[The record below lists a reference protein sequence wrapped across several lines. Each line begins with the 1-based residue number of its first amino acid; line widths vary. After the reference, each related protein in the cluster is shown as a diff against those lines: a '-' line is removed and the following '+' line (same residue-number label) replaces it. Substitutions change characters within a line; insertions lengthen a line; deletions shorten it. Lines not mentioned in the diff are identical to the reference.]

1 MQLRTLLLVL
11 ALALTATFATVNWS
25 AFVAPTTLSLVFTT
39 IEAPLGLIMLA
50 ITAVIAVL
58 FLAFIVYLQTSV
70 LLEARRHA
78 KALETQR
85 QLADQAEASR
95 FTELRAFLEREL
107 ALLARLRVV
116 VVLGTFAYEAAWRV
130 LTALGRELPRPRPRF
145 AHGLEVVTSGVTI
158 VGCYHP
164 SQQNTFTGRLTE
176 PMLDAVL
183 ARARALA
190 TA

>member
-107 ALLARLRVV
+107 ASNSAERQAVKAEVLARVDQVGNTLA
-116 VVLGTFAYEAAWRV
+116 AYIGELEDR
-130 LTALGRELPRPRPRF
+130 LEGRPAP
-145 AHGLEVVTSGVTI
+145 SGAPV
-158 VGCYHP
+158 
-164 SQQNTFTGRLTE
+164 GRLTG
-176 PMLDAVL
+176 PG
-183 ARARALA
+183 
-190 TA
+190 

>member
-11 ALALTATFATVNWS
+11 ALVLTAAFAAVNWS

-107 ALLARLRVV
+107 ASNSAERQAVKAEVLARVDQAGNTLA
-116 VVLGTFAYEAAWRV
+116 AYIGELDDR
-130 LTALGRELPRPRPRF
+130 LEGRPAPAGGP
-145 AHGLEVVTSGVTI
+145 V
-158 VGCYHP
+158 
-164 SQQNTFTGRLTE
+164 GRLTG
-176 PMLDAVL
+176 PG
-183 ARARALA
+183 
-190 TA
+190 

>member
-107 ALLARLRVV
+107 ASNSAERQAVKAEVLARVDQVGNTLA
-116 VVLGTFAYEAAWRV
+116 AYIGELEDR
-130 LTALGRELPRPRPRF
+130 LEGRTAL
-145 AHGLEVVTSGVTI
+145 SGAPV
-158 VGCYHP
+158 
-164 SQQNTFTGRLTE
+164 GRLTG
-176 PMLDAVL
+176 PG
-183 ARARALA
+183 
-190 TA
+190 

>member
-11 ALALTATFATVNWS
+11 ALALTATFAAVNWR

-107 ALLARLRVV
+107 ASSSAERQAVKAEVLARVDQAGNTLA
-116 VVLGTFAYEAAWRV
+116 AYIGELEDR
-130 LTALGRELPRPRPRF
+130 LEGRPAP
-145 AHGLEVVTSGVTI
+145 G
-158 VGCYHP
+158 
-164 SQQNTFTGRLTE
+164 GRLTG
-176 PMLDAVL
+176 PG
-183 ARARALA
+183 
-190 TA
+190 